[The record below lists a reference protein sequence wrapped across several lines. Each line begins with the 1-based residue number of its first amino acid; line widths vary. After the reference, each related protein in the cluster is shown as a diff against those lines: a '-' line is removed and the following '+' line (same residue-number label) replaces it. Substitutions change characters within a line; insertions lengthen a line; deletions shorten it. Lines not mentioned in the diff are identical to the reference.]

1 MTHMPN
7 YGFDRL
13 APYTFES
20 VVKMVKCW
28 TNLDLVTKPP
38 KELADVYFDMY
49 PEETAAIWGVRMLFV
64 YFLYSCDKITTT
76 SIQIFCQN

>member
-38 KELADVYFDMY
+38 KELADVYFSMF
-49 PEETAAIWGVRMLFV
+49 PEETEAIWGVRMF
-64 YFLYSCDKITTT
+64 FFTFCKNCHGSFCD
-76 SIQIFCQN
+76 SFYM